1 MLPCSIDWIQVIFGA
16 HGATAGVQG
25 TAAVTVLITGLP
37 LSNEDGGEMELDGLP
52 FQGSVHIGK
61 K

>member
-1 MLPCSIDWIQVIFGA
+1 MCFVVKVIFGA

-25 TAAVTVLITGLP
+25 VASVTVLINGLP
-37 LSNEDGGEMELDGLP
+37 LSNDDGGEMELDGLP